1 MTKKDDAVVL
11 AVGALGVGAAA
22 AWAYATRDPERST
35 PPSSTPT
42 PPSTPAPSPS
52 PPPAPTPP
60 TPSEAFDASGLLSW
74 QVNPSPLNIRL
85 ITGNDAAAWTDAAR
99 LRTKLGAWHRNRPAR
114 ELANMG
120 GSLSAIGVQLLR
132 LEGTQVTY
140 TPRSPPTPSTSSNP
154 PASASPPAT
163 SPSSP
168 GGGSWFDKLRERAD
182 GWGTI
187 PGTRIPIPTS
197 SDVAVETG
205 AQATRSLVDATTAAG
220 YGLFGLG
227 VGAGVELAGGDS
239 EDRQRGRDFVQRAKD
254 RDAARDIVTRP
265 GLFGVVK
272 VLKDEGERRKWW

>member
-22 AWAYATRDPERST
+22 AWVYATRDPERST
-35 PPSSTPT
+35 PPSSTPPT
-42 PPSTPAPSPS
+42 PSPAPSPS

-154 PASASPPAT
+154 PASASPPAN

-168 GGGSWFDKLRERAD
+168 GGGSWFDDVARQFKGAEVKHVGRWPVPTDERFLVEAGALVGKAAKEGVEAAAWHAPWAVFDAGVGIGTELSGGNSQDRKRNAESVERAKAKTREGLRKVWD
-182 GWGTI
+182 AWGK
-187 PGTRIPIPTS
+187 
-197 SDVAVETG
+197 
-205 AQATRSLVDATTAAG
+205 
-220 YGLFGLG
+220 GLG
-227 VGAGVELAGGDS
+227 GFS
-239 EDRQRGRDFVQRAKD
+239 R
-254 RDAARDIVTRP
+254 
-265 GLFGVVK
+265 
-272 VLKDEGERRKWW
+272 